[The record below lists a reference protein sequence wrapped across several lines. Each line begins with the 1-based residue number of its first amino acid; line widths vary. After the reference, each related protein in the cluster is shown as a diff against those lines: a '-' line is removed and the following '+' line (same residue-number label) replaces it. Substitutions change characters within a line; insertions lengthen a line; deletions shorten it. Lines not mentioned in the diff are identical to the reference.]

1 MRFNSL
7 LTLTALALVSVA
19 GAAHADMDGRKAT
32 VRDSAGQI
40 VTAIGNG
47 SCVRYGNELGA
58 DSCVDGDAAAAMAER
73 TTLSDAERVIY
84 FEFNK
89 ADLTAEAKRTLD
101 GVVARLKAA
110 KDVKSASI
118 VGYADRIGA
127 ADYNVALS
135 QKRANAV
142 KAYLVKN
149 GYLDVSVAETRALG
163 ASNSVTECSNTLPR
177 AEKISCLAPDRRVN
191 LELVYA
197 E

>member
-7 LTLTALALVSVA
+7 LTLTALAVVSVA
-19 GAAHADMDGRKAT
+19 GVAHADMDGRKST

-40 VTAIGNG
+40 VTAISNG

-58 DSCVDGDAAAAMAER
+58 DSCVGGDAAKAER
-73 TTLSDAERVIY
+73 TMLSDAERVIY

-89 ADLTAEAKRTLD
+89 ANLTAEAKRTLD

-163 ASNSVTECSNTLPR
+163 ASNSVTECSNSLPR
-177 AEKISCLAPDRRVN
+177 AEKINCLAPDRRVN
-191 LELVYA
+191 LELVYV